1 MMELKRGMQEDGCL
15 DFEDIEINLLDRE
28 LSQR

>member
-1 MMELKRGMQEDGCL
+1 MELKRGMQEDGCL